1 VNLLARAFE
10 GGVHLHA
17 ATTAAASSFVAFM
30 LITINDH
37 DVELDAVNVIAIKGA
52 FNDDATLD
60 AMEHDFPGASTDAY
74 FGAAELTGESFE
86 DCCVTNDHSWVE
98 DQYSFGILGFAD
110 VVMADVAEAAEAI
123 RVVHHLDHRCFTANA
138 TTYYFNY

>member
-1 VNLLARAFE
+1 MNLLGRAFE
-10 GGVHLHA
+10 GGVHLPA

-37 DVELDAVNVIAIKGA
+37 DVELGAVNVIAIKGA

-60 AMEHDFPGASTDAY
+60 AAEHDFPGASMDAY
-74 FGAAELTGESFE
+74 FGAAELKGESFKHFTANA
-86 DCCVTNDHSWVE
+86 TNDHSWVE
-98 DQYSFGILGFAD
+98 DQYSFGILGLAD
-110 VVMADVAEAAEAI
+110 VVMANVAEAI

>member
-1 VNLLARAFE
+1 MNLLARAFE
-10 GGVHLHA
+10 GGVRLPA
-17 ATTAAASSFVAFM
+17 AATAAASSFVAFM

-37 DVELDAVNVIAIKGA
+37 DVKLDAINVIAIKGA

-74 FGAAELTGESFE
+74 FGAVELKGESFE

-110 VVMADVAEAAEAI
+110 VVMANVAEAI